1 MKSEIST
8 TITKTKINILLIE
21 DDEDLRDSLSLYFQT
36 RGNINLIKLENAESA
51 FELIKQNHFDVI
63 ICDFRLPGLNGIDFF
78 KQISFNESSIKIL
91 ISAYANDDIVED
103 VRKIGINSLIKKP
116 FTGEQIELSIFKYF
130 NKI

>member
-8 TITKTKINILLIE
+8 TIIKSKINILLIE

-51 FELIKQNHFDVI
+51 VELIKQNDFDVI

-78 KQISFNESSIKIL
+78 KQISFNEKSIKIL
-91 ISAYANDDIVED
+91 ISAYANDDIIED
-103 VRKIGINSLIKKP
+103 IRKIGINSLIKKP
-116 FTGEQIELSIFKYF
+116 FSGEQIELSIFKYF